1 MGLNANTS
9 RLAGDF
15 ELLEIDH
22 GTRRDPQEKSLQGA
36 QMSKRWG

>member
-9 RLAGDF
+9 RVAGDF

-22 GTRRDPQEKSLQGA
+22 RTRGDTQEKITAGGA
-36 QMSKRWG
+36 GE